1 MHLQEAIVDMAR
13 QPYNIWISAKG
24 TRIVNEVQVFRDAGI
39 TGVFPKPSDGS
50 AVWAV
55 WDVWDDATVDQIL
68 LRSAASRLAGV
79 PMETLQVKQL
89 RAELQEAAA
98 A

>member
-24 TRIVNEVQVFRDAGI
+24 TRIVNEAQVFRDAGI

-50 AVWAV
+50 AV
-55 WDVWDDATVDQIL
+55 DDATVDQIL

>member
-24 TRIVNEVQVFRDAGI
+24 PRIVNEAQVFRDAGI

-50 AVWAV
+50 AVWA
-55 WDVWDDATVDQIL
+55 VWDDATVDQIL

>member
-24 TRIVNEVQVFRDAGI
+24 TRIVNEAQAGI

-50 AVWAV
+50 AVWA
-55 WDVWDDATVDQIL
+55 VWDDATVDQIL